1 MVSASP
7 GTLDSPT
14 PGGSLPQRPPGVR
27 EFLRGPRLVDRKA
40 FAFVIVIFILVLV
53 VFAAAYYA
61 FVSTDKPPATAPVG
75 FAPAYMV
82 GLNGTFNVTSDSN
95 ASWSGTGFQV
105 NLSINNV
112 WAVAVPLASSGQNAT
127 LLIGPPSHKDAYHV
141 RWVDR
146 DRDGDVSVG
155 DVFWITG
162 DGVGLPS
169 LSYVQ
174 FDLTWRSG
182 GWTATEFFVTSS
194 TII

>member
-1 MVSASP
+1 MSAPPPKSP
-7 GTLDSPT
+7 PAASAAV
-14 PGGSLPQRPPGVR
+14 PPRAEGLR
-27 EFLRGPRLVDRKA
+27 GFLRGPRLADRRG
-40 FAFVIVIFILVLV
+40 FGFVIVIFVLVLV

-61 FVSTDKPPATAPVG
+61 FVTTSLPAANAPVR
-75 FAPAYMV
+75 FDSAYMV
-82 GLNGTFNVTSDSN
+82 GGNGTFNVSSDSN
-95 ASWSGTGFQV
+95 ATWSSTGFEV

-112 WAVAVPLASSGQNAT
+112 WAVAAPLATSGKNTT
-127 LLIGPPSHKDAYHV
+127 LLIGPPTHKDAYQV
-141 RWVDR
+141 RWM
-146 DRDGDVSVG
+146 DRDGNGAVSVG

-162 DGVGLPS
+162 AGVGLPS